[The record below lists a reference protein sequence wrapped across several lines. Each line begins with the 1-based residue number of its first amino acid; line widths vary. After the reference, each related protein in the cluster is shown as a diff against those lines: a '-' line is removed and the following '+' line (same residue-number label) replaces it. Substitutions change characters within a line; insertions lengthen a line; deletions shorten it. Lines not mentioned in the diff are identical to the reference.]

1 VLHSKLLRYLDEV
14 ARSGSI
20 RAAAQRLNVAS
31 SAVNKQIL
39 MIEEQLGVKLFERLP
54 RGLRLTAAGELMVA
68 HIRQTMN
75 NYRNVEADIRD
86 LQGLRSGEVTL
97 QP

>member
-1 VLHSKLLRYLDEV
+1 MLHSKLLRYLDEV

-31 SAVNKQIL
+31 SAVNKQVL

>member
-1 VLHSKLLRYLDEV
+1 MLHSKLLRYLDEV